1 MGSLT
6 ITAKFKIL
14 PTDGQIHPL
23 LATTKAIQQ
32 ACNYASDV
40 IFDQQCLVQST
51 LHKVTYR
58 PLREQFCLRS
68 QMAQSVLKTVI
79 AKYKSAKSNGHPRT
93 RIRFK
98 KTEYDLVR
106 NRDYSLTKDGL
117 FSLNTLQGRVKVPFQ
132 IEHMEHFFDGAW
144 KFGTAKLVY
153 KKGKFYLH
161 IPMTKEIADVDLTT
175 IKNVIGVDFGIN
187 FTAVSFDSK
196 DNTTFFHGRHIK
208 NKRANYKQCRRSL
221 QKRQTASSR
230 RRLKKIGQRENRWMT
245 NVNHCVSKALVE
257 QAGTNSLF
265 VLEAL
270 TGIRTATEKV
280 LKRNRYETVSWT
292 FYQLRHM
299 IEYKAKMN
307 ESDVL
312 VVDPKYTSQQCPKC
326 GHIEKSNRNKKTH
339 TFQCKT
345 CSYTTNDDRIGAMN
359 LRAKGI
365 QYLNEVTT
373 QA

>member
-58 PLREQFCLRS
+58 PLRELFCLRS

-161 IPMTKEIADVDLTT
+161 IPMTNEIADVDLTT

-365 QYLNEVTT
+365 QYLNEVAT